1 MITVRAHGMLQK
13 QRKGTDNI
21 EHVHVYDV
29 PVSVFVSL
37 DDFKR
42 QYLFHGYVCPTM
54 TGYKEMAQ

>member
-21 EHVHVYDV
+21 EHVRVYDV

-42 QYLFHGYVCPTM
+42 QYLFHVCPTM

>member
-1 MITVRAHGMLQK
+1 MLQK

-29 PVSVFVSL
+29 PVSVFVNL